1 MNQTMK
7 LNDLKIKL
15 AQKLAP
21 CSFEEADF
29 EADCIIADLL
39 GCSNS
44 VLRIRLNEETDA
56 VFADKAFEYAE
67 RRLNNEPLQ
76 YILGKWEF
84 YSSEFYVGEGVL
96 IPRPETELLVDIAV
110 DALKNI
116 DKPVCFDL
124 CSGSGCIGI
133 SVAKAVNNSTVYM
146 LEKSDKAF
154 SYLNKNILHNNTVN
168 CIATQGNLFDGCCWQ
183 TKADLLL
190 SNPPYIRTDVIATL
204 QPEVQKEPHMA
215 LDGGADGLMFY
226 RAIAG
231 KWLDNLK
238 VGGTLAVEIGEEQG
252 NDVKNIFSPYFAET
266 KVVKDYSGLDRVILA
281 TGKI

>member
-1 MNQTMK
+1 MK
-7 LNDLKIKL
+7 LNDLRKELILKL
-15 AQKLAP
+15 SP
-21 CSFEEADF
+21 CSFEESDF

-44 VLRIRLNEETDA
+44 VLRIRLNEE
-56 VFADKAFEYAE
+56 ADTALMQKAFEYAQ

-110 DALKNI
+110 DTLKSINS
-116 DKPVCFDL
+116 PVCFDL

-133 SVAKAVNNSTVYM
+133 SIAKAVNNSTVYL
-146 LEKSDKAF
+146 LEKSEKAF
-154 SYLNKNILHNNTVN
+154 AFLNKNILFNDVNN
-168 CIATQGNLFDGCCWQ
+168 CKAIHGDLFDGCSWHE
-183 TKADLLL
+183 KADILL
-190 SNPPYIRTDVIATL
+190 SNPPYIRTDVISTL

-215 LDGGADGLMFY
+215 LDGGTDGLMFY
-226 RAIAG
+226 RAIAE

-238 VGGTLAVEIGEEQG
+238 VGGTFAVEIGEEQG
-252 NDVKNIFSPYFAET
+252 NDVKNIFSPYFTET
-266 KVVKDYSGLDRVILA
+266 RVVKDYSGLDRVILA